1 MKKQARLFYP
11 TALSALALL
20 MLVDAVQGQEKVR
33 ISYSSSDTTNAVY
46 FIAQERGFYK
56 KYGVETELV
65 FIQSTPISVTSI
77 IAGDVKVGNAA
88 GSAVASA
95 VIGGVGLVTVAC
107 YINTLPYELVVQES
121 VKSAE
126 DLRGKSIG
134 ISRIGSASDTAAHVL
149 IRGLGLTPVKDV
161 PIIQVGGPGERA
173 AAFRGGRIVG
183 FPSPPGII
191 QLAQGMPHK
200 VLISTADLPKRFDF
214 PYICAN
220 TTRTFLSTQRE
231 TVRRIVMALIEATH
245 FFKTRKEETKKI
257 VAKYSRQ
264 NNEGFLEDSWQAMA
278 KLYERVPLVTRPGM
292 EQQIQEAMRKPGTA
306 PKFEDIVDES
316 IVREL
321 DKSGF
326 ISKLYNP

>member
-1 MKKQARLFYP
+1 MNRVRRFYSIVL
-11 TALSALALL
+11 LSALLL
-20 MLVDAVQGQEKVR
+20 LASAARGQEKIR
-33 ISYSSSDTTNAVY
+33 ISYSSSDATNAVY
-46 FIAQERGFYK
+46 FIAYERGMYK
-56 KYGVETELV
+56 KYGVETDLV

-88 GSAVASA
+88 GNAVASA
-95 VIGGVGLVTVAC
+95 VIGGVNLVTVAC

-183 FPSPPGII
+183 FPSPPGIVK
-191 QLAQGMPHK
+191 LAQGMPHK

-220 TTRTFLSTQRE
+220 TTRSFLSAQRE
-231 TVRRIVMALIEATH
+231 TVRRVVMALIEATH

-264 NNEGFLEDSWQAMA
+264 DNEGYLEDSWQAMA

-292 EQQIQEAMRKPGTA
+292 EQQIQEAMRKPGPA

-326 ISKLYNP
+326 IGKVYSP

>member
-1 MKKQARLFYP
+1 MPNRIM
-11 TALSALALL
+11 TASALVALTVL
-20 MLVDAVQGQEKVR
+20 TVAVNAVAQEKIR
-33 ISYSSSDTTNAVY
+33 ISYSSADATNAVY
-46 FIAQERGFYK
+46 FIAQDRGLYK
-56 KYGVETELV
+56 KYGVDTDLV

-88 GSAVASA
+88 GNAVASA
-95 VIGGVGLVTVAC
+95 VIGGVGLVMVAC

-121 VKSAE
+121 VRTAE

-183 FPSPPGII
+183 FPSPPGVVK
-191 QLAQGMPHK
+191 LAQGMPHK

-220 TTRTFLSTQRE
+220 TTRPFLTAQRE
-231 TVRRIVMALIEATH
+231 TVRRIVMALIDATH
-245 FFKTRKEETKKI
+245 FFKTRKDETKKI

-264 NNEGFLEDSWQAMA
+264 DNEGYLEDSWQAMA

-292 EQQIQEAMRKPGTA
+292 EAQIQEAARKPGA
-306 PKFEDIVDES
+306 NLKFEDIVDES

-326 ISKLYNP
+326 IGKVYNP

>member
-1 MKKQARLFYP
+1 MNRVRRFYSIVL
-11 TALSALALL
+11 LSALLL
-20 MLVDAVQGQEKVR
+20 LASAARGQEKIR
-33 ISYSSSDTTNAVY
+33 ISYSSSDATNAVY
-46 FIAQERGFYK
+46 FIAYERGMYK
-56 KYGVETELV
+56 KYGVETDLV

-88 GSAVASA
+88 GNAVASA
-95 VIGGVGLVTVAC
+95 VIGGVNLVTVAC

-183 FPSPPGII
+183 FPSPPGIVK
-191 QLAQGMPHK
+191 LAQGMPHK

-220 TTRTFLSTQRE
+220 TTRSFLSAQRE
-231 TVRRIVMALIEATH
+231 TVRRVVMALIEATH

-264 NNEGFLEDSWQAMA
+264 DNEGYLEDSWQAMA

-292 EQQIQEAMRKPGTA
+292 EQQIQEAMRKPGPA

-326 ISKLYNP
+326 IGKVYNP